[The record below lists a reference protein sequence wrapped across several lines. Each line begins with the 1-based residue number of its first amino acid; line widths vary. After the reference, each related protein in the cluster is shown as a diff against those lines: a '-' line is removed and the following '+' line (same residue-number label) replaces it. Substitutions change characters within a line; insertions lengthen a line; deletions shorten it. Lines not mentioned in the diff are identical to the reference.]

1 MAISTVEDL
10 REHLQ
15 WAIQV
20 ELTTIPPYLYAMY
33 SIKDSGSEAAE
44 IFLNVVIEEMLH
56 VALASNL
63 LVAVGGQPRFYHRD
77 VVPRYPGPV
86 PHHRKGLTV
95 SLERCSVEFVRD
107 VCMVIEQPE
116 EVDAIPEDDN
126 FDTIGQFYMSVE
138 NCFKTLCQERDHQ
151 VFAYNDPRKQLTEG
165 YIPEISDT
173 GDMGLVTDL
182 DSAISAIQTIVEQ
195 GEGIRGS
202 HYDDPSKQELA
213 HYFKFERIA
222 EADAPLGDVWPVVKD
237 PKTVDYSGP
246 LRDLSHLFNGCYS
259 YMLAALEEIF
269 TITDAAK
276 KHQIM
281 FRGLYSVMTAVMP
294 ELAQMM
300 MRQPASE
307 GDDENAG
314 PTFEFVKFEAGANK
328 EAQLE
333 QMCRQAQRT
342 NPGLDRVLSIITTLP
357 DLTPV

>member
-10 REHLQ
+10 RVHLQ

-33 SIKDSGSEAAE
+33 SIKDSGSEAAD
-44 IFLNVVIEEMLH
+44 IMRNIVIEEMLH

-63 LVAVGGQPRFYHRD
+63 LVSVGGQPRIYHED
-77 VVPRYPGPV
+77 VVPRYPCPV
-86 PHHRKGLTV
+86 PHHREGLTV
-95 SLERCSVEFVRD
+95 NLERCSVEFVRD

-126 FDTIGQFYMSVE
+126 FDTIGQFYLSLE
-138 NCFKTLCQERDHQ
+138 NCFKKLCEPPDHQ
-151 VFAYNDPRKQLTEG
+151 VFAENDPRKQLTKG

-173 GDMGLVTDL
+173 GDLSLVTDL
-182 DSAISAIQTIVEQ
+182 ESALSAIQIIVEQ

-222 EADAPLGDVWPVVKD
+222 DGDAPLGDVWPVVKN
-237 PKTVDYSGP
+237 PSTAGYSGA

-259 YMLAALEEIF
+259 YMLAALEETF
-269 TITDAAK
+269 TITDSAK
-276 KHQIM
+276 KHEIF

-300 MRQPASE
+300 MRQPISE
-307 GDDENAG
+307 GADENAG
-314 PTFEFVKFEAGANK
+314 PSFEYIQFDSGVSK

-333 QMCRQAQRT
+333 QICRQAQRT
-342 NPGLDRVLSIITTLP
+342 NPGLDRMLSIITTLP
-357 DLTPV
+357 DLNES